1 MNCKDKDKRLQE
13 GDYMDEQ
20 KINKILTYMGFA
32 ARANKIAFGKDML
45 KEYLSDKR
53 ISKKVLVVAKDAGER
68 VKKDLRIRCE
78 INKVPYIEIA
88 DKKTL
93 AKAVGKTNLSAVGIL
108 DENLAEAIIKV
119 VQAE

>member
-1 MNCKDKDKRLQE
+1 MNCKDKDKHLQE

-68 VKKDLRIRCE
+68 VKEDLRIRCD

>member
-1 MNCKDKDKRLQE
+1 
-13 GDYMDEQ
+13 MDEQ

-53 ISKKVLVVAKDAGER
+53 LRKKVLIVAKDAGER
-68 VKKDLRIRCE
+68 VKKDLKIRCE
-78 INKVPYIEIA
+78 INNVPYIDIA

-93 AKAVGKTNLSAVGIL
+93 AKAVGKINLSAVGIL
-108 DENLAEAIIKV
+108 DENLAEAIIKLV
-119 VQAE
+119 HAE